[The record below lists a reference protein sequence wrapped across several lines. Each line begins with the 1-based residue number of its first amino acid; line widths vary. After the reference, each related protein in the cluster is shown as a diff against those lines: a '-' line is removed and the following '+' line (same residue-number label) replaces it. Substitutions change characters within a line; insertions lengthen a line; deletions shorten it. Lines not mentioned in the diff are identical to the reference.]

1 MNCPPLP
8 PPAFRQVWLVLCV
21 LSAVSCAGFKGA
33 ASAEEY
39 YALGMAYFE
48 LGKYEEAERWLVRA
62 RTLDK
67 TKAASEYNLG
77 RIAYER
83 GRYEEALR
91 YFNRILD
98 QDPQN
103 ILALK
108 AAAYT
113 RIKTGGLLEAEALY
127 ARVLAL
133 VPESA
138 DDGYNYGL
146 ILFALEKYAAA
157 EAALLKYPY
166 TIEDNADAVLL
177 LARSQ
182 NRQEKP
188 EALDNY
194 AKWLQNNTDANVR
207 YEYAQLL
214 EHEAFYA
221 RALEEYRSILS
232 ATPAGGAGQYA
243 LGGSASKG
251 TGPERQTVR
260 FAVARLLLKADAESG
275 EWLTELGQAV
285 AEGFADADALE
296 SLLEEE
302 ALDDEGKEEIRKLA
316 AGIRAQLEDTPE
328 PGAAPPEADSQAP
341 PPV

>member
-1 MNCPPLP
+1 
-8 PPAFRQVWLVLCV
+8 
-21 LSAVSCAGFKGA
+21 LSALRRAWLFLFVLFTASCASFQGA

-39 YALGMAYFE
+39 YSLGMAYFE
-48 LGKYEEAERWLVRA
+48 LGKYEEAERWLIRA

-77 RIAYER
+77 RIAFER

-113 RIKTGGLLEAEALY
+113 RIKTGGLIEAEALY

-146 ILFALEKYAAA
+146 ILFALDKYEAA
-157 EAALLKYPY
+157 EAELLKYPY

-182 NRQEKP
+182 NKQEKP

-214 EHEAFYA
+214 EKEAFYA
-221 RALEEYRSILS
+221 RALEEYRSILVAAPMGVTSGQS
-232 ATPAGGAGQYA
+232 AA
-243 LGGSASKG
+243 GGSASKG
-251 TGPERQTVR
+251 KGPERQTVR
-260 FAVARLLLKADAESG
+260 FALARLLLKADSGSG
-275 EWLTELGQAV
+275 EWLKELGQAV

-302 ALDDEGKEEIRKLA
+302 GLDDEGKEEIRKLA
-316 AGIRAQLEDTPE
+316 ADIRAPPE
-328 PGAAPPEADSQAP
+328 QPKDADESGAAPEADSQAP
-341 PPV
+341 PEKK